1 MILCLK
7 LWERIEEVKFYS
19 WNVEFLRHVYVEH
32 IRRIQFE
39 PQMAE
44 EIFV

>member
-1 MILCLK
+1 MINDTCLNCGK
-7 LWERIEEVKFYS
+7 EVKFYS

>member
-1 MILCLK
+1 MGKDRRSEILL
-7 LWERIEEVKFYS
+7 
-19 WNVEFLRHVYVEH
+19 WNVEFLHHVYVEH